1 MNGFN
6 EKSLDASN
14 LGKMEPEVKRLLQ
27 ELQVH
32 QIELETQNEEL
43 RRAQGRLEASNRR
56 YFDFYNLA
64 PVGYLTITE
73 NGLIRE
79 VNLTFSTWIG
89 IERSHLVNRPLTRFI
104 VKDDLDIYYAFRKKL
119 LEAGTAQ
126 MCELRMQT
134 EDGTTFWTRIECIAT
149 EDNNNMPIYRAVIS
163 NIAER
168 KLWEEKLQQTN
179 LQLKTAIFQA
189 NELAEKA
196 RKADSAKSEFLANM
210 SHEIRTPLNGIIGMA
225 GLLVETN
232 LNPEQRE
239 YAQIARISGETL
251 LTIVN
256 DILDFSKIEARK
268 LKLEMLDFDLSSALE
283 ETVDMLAI
291 SARLKGL
298 QLVCRIDPEVPLFLR
313 GDMGRLRQ
321 ILINLGGNA
330 VKFTSNGEIIIHVS
344 LERDAERDAAIR
356 FSVSD
361 TGIGI
366 PADHWKHL
374 FTPFTQLDS
383 SITRKFGGTGLGLAI
398 SKQLAELMGGN
409 IGVDSVEG
417 KGSTFWF
424 TAVFEKHPTMP
435 KPSLEM
441 PLEVNDMNEAKT
453 GPIARLGERSAK
465 SAVFDFDM
473 TKPAAGRFR
482 ILLAEDNPTNQK
494 VAQAILRKMGCQA
507 DVVANGQ
514 EAVNALR
521 AIPYDLVLMDCQM
534 PEMDGFEATRH
545 IRSENSRVL
554 NPAIPI
560 IALTAYT
567 MQGDRERCLQ
577 SGMDDFIAKPV
588 QPREL
593 AEKIS
598 RWLEKVSAVEAQN
611 FS

>member
-64 PVGYLTITE
+64 PVGYLTVAE

-104 VKDDLDIYYAFRKKL
+104 VKDDLDIYYTFRKKL

-239 YAQIARISGETL
+239 YAQIARVSGETL

-298 QLVCRIDPEVPLFLR
+298 QLVCRIDPEVPLLLR

-344 LERDAERDAAIR
+344 LERDAERDATIR

-409 IGVDSVEG
+409 IGVESVEG

-441 PLEVNDMNEAKT
+441 PLEVNNMKEAKT

-465 SAVFDFDM
+465 SAAFDFDM
-473 TKPAAGRFR
+473 AKPAAGRFR

-545 IRSENSRVL
+545 IRNENSRVL

-598 RWLEKVSAVEAQN
+598 RWLEKASAVEAQN

>member
-104 VKDDLDIYYAFRKKL
+104 VKDDLDIYYTFRKKL

-239 YAQIARISGETL
+239 YAQIARVSGETL

-344 LERDAERDAAIR
+344 LERDAERDATIR

-409 IGVDSVEG
+409 IGVESVEG

-424 TAVFEKHPTMP
+424 TAFFEKQPTMS

-441 PLEVNDMNEAKT
+441 PLEVNNMKEAKT
-453 GPIARLGERSAK
+453 GPISWLGERSAK

>member
-1 MNGFN
+1 
-6 EKSLDASN
+6 
-14 LGKMEPEVKRLLQ
+14 
-27 ELQVH
+27 
-32 QIELETQNEEL
+32 
-43 RRAQGRLEASNRR
+43 
-56 YFDFYNLA
+56 
-64 PVGYLTITE
+64 
-73 NGLIRE
+73 
-79 VNLTFSTWIG
+79 
-89 IERSHLVNRPLTRFI
+89 LVNRPLTRFI
-104 VKDDLDIYYAFRKKL
+104 VKDDLDIYYTFRKKL

-239 YAQIARISGETL
+239 YAQIARVSGETL

-344 LERDAERDAAIR
+344 LERDAERDATIR

-409 IGVDSVEG
+409 IGVESVEG

-424 TAVFEKHPTMP
+424 TAVFEKQPTMP

-441 PLEVNDMNEAKT
+441 PLEVNNMKEAKT
-453 GPIARLGERSAK
+453 GPIAWLGERSAK

-473 TKPAAGRFR
+473 AKPAAGRFR

-545 IRSENSRVL
+545 IRSDNSRVL